1 VTPASD
7 ETASAVLVPTT
18 PRCPAFVRGLTAMSL
33 GLLVLSVGCA
43 QADPGGGPTNP
54 STPIQTITITAAG
67 VSPKTVTVDVG
78 GRVRFI
84 NNDTSIHLLGSDP
97 HPDHTECPEINQVGF
112 LLPGQ
117 SRETGNFVQP
127 RACGFHDHERPDVR
141 ALQGTITIR

>member
-1 VTPASD
+1 MNSTRHSHAIVSGCT
-7 ETASAVLVPTT
+7 TLAVV
-18 PRCPAFVRGLTAMSL
+18 
-33 GLLVLSVGCA
+33 LLVLSASCA
-43 QADPGGGPTNP
+43 KPASDGGPTNP
-54 STPIQTITITAAG
+54 STPVLTITITAAG
-67 VSPKTVTVDVG
+67 VNPKTVSVDVG

-84 NNDTSIHLLGSDP
+84 NNDTSTHLLGSDP

-141 ALQGTITIR
+141 SLQGTITIR

>member
-1 VTPASD
+1 MTATRRSPA
-7 ETASAVLVPTT
+7 LVS
-18 PRCPAFVRGLTAMSL
+18 GLTVVAA
-33 GLLVLSVGCA
+33 GLLLGSASCA
-43 QADPGGGPTNP
+43 KANPGDGPTNP
-54 STPIQTITITAAG
+54 STPVQTITITAAG
-67 VSPKTVTVDVG
+67 VSPKTVQVDVG

-84 NNDTSIHLLGSDP
+84 NNDTSMHMMGSDP